1 MSNHNQTLV
10 KGENLGGRDGQQV
23 VGESG
28 EVLSQGTADVVGLPI
43 SLAMAAPDGAA
54 AAFMDGRMAQD
65 ASPALELALAKI
77 SASALAELLEL
88 VARMLHSRGY
98 AEDLFPAQWM
108 ALRYFAKAPAG
119 RRTASDLARFQGL
132 ANGPVSRTVRTLI
145 QKGFIAKAEI
155 QPRGRAE
162 VLDLTAAGRKV
173 LESDPTFELQN
184 ALADLDES
192 DQEAMARA
200 LELVLRRVSGGPR

>member
-1 MSNHNQTLV
+1 
-10 KGENLGGRDGQQV
+10 
-23 VGESG
+23 
-28 EVLSQGTADVVGLPI
+28 
-43 SLAMAAPDGAA
+43 MAAHDAA
-54 AAFMDGRMAQD
+54 ATVVFDGRMAQE

-98 AEDLFPAQWM
+98 AQELFPAQWM
-108 ALRYFAKAPAG
+108 ALRYFAKAPAP

-145 QKGFIAKAEI
+145 QKGLLAKAEV

-162 VLDLTAAGRKV
+162 VLELTAAGLKV
-173 LESDPTFELQN
+173 LESDPTLELQA
-184 ALADLDES
+184 ALAGLDEA

-200 LELVLRRVSGGPR
+200 LELVLRGMSGLRI

>member
-1 MSNHNQTLV
+1 
-10 KGENLGGRDGQQV
+10 
-23 VGESG
+23 
-28 EVLSQGTADVVGLPI
+28 
-43 SLAMAAPDGAA
+43 
-54 AAFMDGRMAQD
+54 MAQD
-65 ASPALELALAKI
+65 ASPALELALTKK

-108 ALRYFAKAPAG
+108 ALRYFAKTPAE

-145 QKGFIAKAEI
+145 HKGLLAKAQT

-162 VLDLTAAGRKV
+162 VLDLTGAGRKV
-173 LESDPTFELQN
+173 LESDPTLELEK
-184 ALADLDES
+184 AVATLDGG
-192 DQEAMARA
+192 DQEAMGRV
-200 LELVLRRVSGGPR
+200 LETILRRVSTGPR